1 MGLRRMYEG
10 VAYRSQHSRIG
21 TGIGQNFVA
30 QMAIS
35 D

>member
-1 MGLRRMYEG
+1 MYEG
-10 VAYRSQHSRIG
+10 VAYWSQRGRIG